1 MLPLRLK
8 KAPESLLAFRGF
20 LYPTISAPAPRLR
33 LPTLRLRL
41 PAAAG
46 YWLRCAPPYR
56 LDAAAIRQFPSA
68 QPLNPTQKGIRA
80 APSHRCSRRSG
91 QGYING
97 VAALAAASVCPAI
110 VAPLMALMGG
120 ADTPGRTMRAPSHR
134 RPSPPISC
142 VRSAAPGPSRAG
154 GGGPA
159 KPLPAPVGAAAPCR
173 RRLPPRLCRDPGDAP
188 GAPNARTRATLYIC
202 NLYPPNLLHHLLGR

>member
-1 MLPLRLK
+1 MSEPLRLK
-8 KAPESLLAFRGF
+8 NPRIGCYAIRGLF
-20 LYPTISAPAPRLR
+20 IRVFKPLR
-33 LPTLRLRL
+33 LGSACPRCDCDCRRRQL
-41 PAAAG
+41 
-46 YWLRCAPPYR
+46 YWLRYAPPYR
-56 LDAAAIRQFPSA
+56 LVAAAIRQFPSA

-120 ADTPGRTMRAPSHR
+120 ADTPGRTLRAPSHR

-142 VRSAAPGPSRAG
+142 VRSAAPGRSPAG
-154 GGGPA
+154 VGGPA
-159 KPLPAPVGAAAPCR
+159 SPCPPPSGPLRPADAGC
-173 RRLPPRLCRDPGDAP
+173 LPGFAGTRGTPPEP
-188 GAPNARTRATLYIC
+188 PTRARARPFTSVTSTRLTFYTI
-202 NLYPPNLLHHLLGR
+202 Y